1 MNRLTRVNSSKRA
14 LPTMDPRTLG
24 RPVHLLPRFVE
35 PLRDELAEVLRADL
49 NRRYRASFALG
60 AVLIARLEA
69 SPEPCRWLYASSPA
83 GCIGFALE
91 RPLLLGILD
100 YRYGIHEGASP
111 ARGSDDPPPPE
122 TTSEE
127 RLAHRLGVRFM
138 KILNAHLNPA
148 APTSEDKAT
157 AGNLAIQPG
166 ASPKTG
172 SWAIRAEI
180 SEERLVLHGALWF
193 SLDDSCIQAILSRLT
208 PRRDQARKRSA
219 PLATQLRLKVTGRL
233 VEREVPLGSLLDLR
247 VGSVIPVSLGA
258 ADVLIEDSRLFCAQV
273 AEHKGKLCLTAFEDV
288 E

>member
-1 MNRLTRVNSSKRA
+1 
-14 LPTMDPRTLG
+14 MDPRTLG

-60 AVLIARLEA
+60 TVSIARLEA
-69 SPEPCRWLYASSPA
+69 SPEQCRWLYSSSPA
-83 GCIGFALE
+83 GGTGFALE
-91 RPLLLGILD
+91 RPLLLAILA
-100 YRYGIHEGASP
+100 YRYGMHEGASP
-111 ARGSDDPPPPE
+111 APGSDEAQPPE

-127 RLAHRLGVRFM
+127 RLAHRLGLRFL
-138 KILNAHLNPA
+138 KILNAHLKPA
-148 APTSEDKAT
+148 APTTEDKAAT
-157 AGNLAIQPG
+157 GNLEVQAG
-166 ASPKTG
+166 ASPKAG

-180 SEERLVLHGALWF
+180 SEEKLALRGALWF
-193 SLDDSCIQAILSRLT
+193 SLDDACIQAILSRLT
-208 PRRDQARKRSA
+208 PRREQARKRSA

-233 VEREVPLGSLLDLR
+233 VEREVPLGSLLDLH

-258 ADVLIEDSRLFCAQV
+258 ADVLIDDSRLFSAQV